1 MGVSDGGGSS
11 CIQGQAD
18 HIRVISHD
26 AEVGLRQRKKGG
38 GHHLLR
44 IENGVPINREQLCSS
59 LSFPD

>member
-38 GHHLLR
+38 G
-44 IENGVPINREQLCSS
+44 GTTC
-59 LSFPD
+59 